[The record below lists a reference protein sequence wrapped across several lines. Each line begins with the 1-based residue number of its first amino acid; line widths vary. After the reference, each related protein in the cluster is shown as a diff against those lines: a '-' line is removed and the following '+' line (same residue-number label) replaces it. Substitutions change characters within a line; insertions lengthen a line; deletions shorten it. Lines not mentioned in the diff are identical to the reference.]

1 MGVASTLFSTPLCRQ
16 IGLDLKEIPADAK
29 VIDAKGKLV
38 MPGTNFLSHPNHTHL
53 IIHPNYV
60 GGIDT
65 HTHMQLPFMG
75 TVTIDDFYSGTR
87 AALAGG
93 TTMISKV

>member
-1 MGVASTLFSTPLCRQ
+1 
-16 IGLDLKEIPADAK
+16 
-29 VIDAKGKLV
+29 
-38 MPGTNFLSHPNHTHL
+38 MP
-53 IIHPNYV
+53 

-75 TVTIDDFYSGTR
+75 TTAVDDFYSGTK

-93 TTMISKV
+93 TTMISKAIFFFISWFTNPSTKIFAFKNFFYIFLTFFIFSDVKSARFKKKN